1 MFHCHKRVL
10 PTDISFF
17 IVDVINSILC
27 QDFEDRIIFVREFV
41 FDILKIRVFC
51 PARLETVVI
60 YNRII
65 AVLKCVDGMIKF
77 G

>member
-17 IVDVINSILC
+17 IVDVINGILC

-41 FDILKIRVFC
+41 FDILPSQIGNCRN
-51 PARLETVVI
+51 L
-60 YNRII
+60 
-65 AVLKCVDGMIKF
+65 
-77 G
+77 